1 MEIRYALVKE
11 LPGMEYD
18 DAVAR
23 ATESLTDEGFGVL
36 TEIDVKA
43 TLKKKLDVDFKRYI
57 ILGACNPQL
66 AHQAMSG
73 EPFIGVL
80 LPCNVVVM
88 EREGG
93 GSIVAALRTHRRL
106 LAGRQP
112 RCRADRRAG
121 GGEDAT
127 DARQARLD
135 VGRVD
140 ARPEAS
146 TAWREFGHSLC
157 DVGVE
162 LLAVRRETEKLLD
175 VPTVLGPPA

>member
-11 LPGMEYD
+11 LPNLEYD
-18 DAVAR
+18 DAVTR
-23 ATESLTDEGFGVL
+23 ATELLADEGFGVL

-43 TLKKKLDVDFKRYI
+43 TLKKKLDIDFKRYV

-93 GSIVAALRTHRRL
+93 GTIVSAFKPTAGFSLVDNPDMAPIADEVEDRLRRMLDRL
-106 LAGRQP
+106 A
-112 RCRADRRAG
+112 
-121 GGEDAT
+121 
-127 DARQARLD
+127 
-135 VGRVD
+135 
-140 ARPEAS
+140 
-146 TAWREFGHSLC
+146 
-157 DVGVE
+157 
-162 LLAVRRETEKLLD
+162 
-175 VPTVLGPPA
+175 